1 MLKAKTRVPG
11 DVSPLLEPRFKL
23 DWKWAFGVE
32 RLRFGPRLPRPER
45 QVIRRLRTL
54 ELGRG
59 PLVIEQIR
67 GGISNHNFAVR
78 VGVHAYFARL
88 CQERPLL
95 GIDRRNE
102 LVCHQAAS
110 ARGVAP
116 EVIHHQEGLLV
127 TRLVE
132 GRTLAPAGVR
142 EPAVMARMAGLLHH
156 LHAGWDDL
164 TGEILYFCPFQT
176 IRTYARTAERLKA
189 DLPHD
194 VGALL
199 EDTRELARRIA
210 PFRPVLCHNDLMPAN
225 LIDDGQRLWLVDW
238 EYGGIGHPLFDLA
251 NASANAG
258 FSDDEDRALLEAY
271 PGQVDPRGLSEL
283 RIFKAI
289 SLLRESL
296 WSTIQT
302 VASDIEFDYRRYAS
316 ANLQAYREARSR
328 LESNRRSPDGSTE
341 YRTAREG
348 A

>member
-1 MLKAKTRVPG
+1 MWIAQDRGEQPSDFKTG
-11 DVSPLLEPRFKL
+11 LKL
-23 DWKWAFGVE
+23 DWRRAFGVE
-32 RLRFGPRLPRPER
+32 RLRLRVGSSRPER
-45 QVIRRLRTL
+45 QILRRLRTL

-59 PLVIEQIR
+59 PIVIEQIC

-116 EVIHHQEGLLV
+116 EVMHHEDGLLV
-127 TRLVE
+127 TRFID

-142 EPAVMARMAGLLHH
+142 EPAVMARLADLLHH
-156 LHAGWDDL
+156 LHARWDVL

-176 IRTYARTAERLKA
+176 IRTYARTALRLKA

-210 PFRPVLCHNDLMPAN
+210 PFRPVLCHNDLMPGN

-238 EYGGIGHPLFDLA
+238 EYAGVGHPLFDLA

-258 FSDDEDRALLEAY
+258 FSHDEDRALLEADR
-271 PGQVDPRGLSEL
+271 GQVDPRDLSEL
-283 RIFKAI
+283 RIFKVV

-302 VASDIEFDYRRYAS
+302 VASDIKVDYRQYAGE
-316 ANLQAYREARSR
+316 NLQAYRKARSS
-328 LESNRRSPDGSTE
+328 LG
-341 YRTAREG
+341 
-348 A
+348 